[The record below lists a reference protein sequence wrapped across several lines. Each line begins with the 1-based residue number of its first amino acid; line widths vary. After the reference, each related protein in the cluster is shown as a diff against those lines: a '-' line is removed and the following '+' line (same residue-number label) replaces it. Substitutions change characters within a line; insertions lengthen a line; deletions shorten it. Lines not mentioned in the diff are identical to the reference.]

1 MKQEKQWSDSPADTI
16 LDHRY
21 LSFFIGT
28 HACAIE
34 IGQVREILG
43 LQKSYAL
50 PESPAHIKGII
61 NLRGQV
67 LPLLEGR
74 IRLGAQEKD
83 CDEKTS
89 IVVVEEGTVS
99 YGMIVDEVSDVLEIP
114 PEALSSPP
122 HLGSGQAGY
131 LKAIGRREDEMYWIL
146 SVNRLIEEDENE
158 GVAHHD
164 MVQ

>member
-1 MKQEKQWSDSPADTI
+1 MNQQRQESGSFTGES
-16 LDHRY
+16 LDYRY

-43 LQKSYAL
+43 LQKWYAL
-50 PESPAHIKGII
+50 PETPAHIKGII

-74 IRLGAQEKD
+74 IRFGLENKEY
-83 CDEKTS
+83 DEKTS
-89 IVVVEEGTVS
+89 IVVVEEGVAS
-99 YGMIVDEVSDVLEIP
+99 FGIIVDEVSDVLEIP
-114 PEALSSPP
+114 PGALNSPP
-122 HLGSGQAGY
+122 RLGSDQAGY
-131 LKAIGRREDEMYWIL
+131 LKAIGRREEEMYWIL
-146 SVNRLIEEDENE
+146 AVDRLIQEDVNE
-158 GVAHHD
+158 GAAEHD